1 MHIPWCCRLI
11 SRASAQRL
19 TRTSILAH
27 LPGGEEDTADTEGV
41 EDGAEG
47 AGPRKR
53 KIRSGVSTLES
64 NEENLCLKD
73 LEYQITTDPLF
84 QKTSASF
91 DEGGAKGMLLNNL
104 NVQNGCQIVFDSSD
118 AIDEGSAEDGAS
130 PVDDDELELGDLAG
144 ELNDLFSSI
153 GGAELT
159 PGFTQFR
166 LGHMNPQ
173 AAETSL
179 VIGMRICSPRVRLL
193 VDLAVCLR
201 SSSLVYYCLQRK
213 CLRPSTTMTLG
224 HLLTMAR
231 ISMTMM
237 TVLGHRM
244 TAWTSPQLKARSMLS
259 QAHRRS
265 QAQKS
270 LLTSRSR

>member
-1 MHIPWCCRLI
+1 M
-11 SRASAQRL
+11 
-19 TRTSILAH
+19 
-27 LPGGEEDTADTEGV
+27 EDNEGF
-41 EDGAEG
+41 E
-47 AGPRKR
+47 GPRKR

-64 NEENLCLKD
+64 NGENLNLKD

-118 AIDEGSAEDGAS
+118 AIDEGYAEAS
-130 PVDDDELELGDLAG
+130 GSPEDDELELGDLAG

-173 AAETSL
+173 AAEKSL
-179 VIGMRICSPRVRLL
+179 VIGKSIRSPN
-193 VDLAVCLR
+193 VCLFYLFR
-201 SSSLVYYCLQRK
+201 CLGATPFAAAYSFIARRRNAFDD
-213 CLRPSTTMTLG
+213 LR
-224 HLLTMAR
+224 R
-231 ISMTMM
+231 
-237 TVLGHRM
+237 
-244 TAWTSPQLKARSMLS
+244 
-259 QAHRRS
+259 
-265 QAQKS
+265 
-270 LLTSRSR
+270 